1 MTTSQPSS
9 RDISRKLVALI
20 FGANFFGALI
30 IFLYF
35 SVIDPLPVGGVAV
48 RSLETEDI
56 VTFGIAGVVIFV
68 GAFAILNRLGRPIQ
82 NWLRLIEAGTPATE
96 LPSSVARLVLIWPLI
111 VASLVAATGLLVA
124 IFFSVLYDSPG
135 NFVGIAISG
144 AVTTTVVYFGT
155 DLIWRQQVPTFSPKG
170 I

>member
-1 MTTSQPSS
+1 LQKYNLIFDTESNNTMTTSQPSS

-35 SVIDPLPVGGVAV
+35 SVIDPLPVGGVAF

-68 GAFAILNRLGRPIQ
+68 GAFAIISRLGRPIR
-82 NWLRLIEAGTPATE
+82 NWLRLIEAGTPASE

-111 VASLVAATGLLVA
+111 GASLVAATGLLVA
-124 IFFSVLYDSPG
+124 IFFSIRIPAFPFLLATKPIRRSTKFRTWALGP
-135 NFVGIAISG
+135 
-144 AVTTTVVYFGT
+144 
-155 DLIWRQQVPTFSPKG
+155 
-170 I
+170 

>member
-68 GAFAILNRLGRPIQ
+68 RDCLKRFDCRAIRWDSWGLCRPNHYTRPI
-82 NWLRLIEAGTPATE
+82 
-96 LPSSVARLVLIWPLI
+96 
-111 VASLVAATGLLVA
+111 
-124 IFFSVLYDSPG
+124 
-135 NFVGIAISG
+135 
-144 AVTTTVVYFGT
+144 
-155 DLIWRQQVPTFSPKG
+155 
-170 I
+170 

>member
-68 GAFAILNRLGRPIQ
+68 GAFAILSRLGRPIQ
-82 NWLRLIEAGTPATE
+82 NWLRLIEAGTATE

-124 IFFSVLYDSPG
+124 IFFSILYDSPG

-155 DLIWRQQVPTFSPKG
+155 DLIWRQQAVTPDA
-170 I
+170 

>member
-9 RDISRKLVALI
+9 PDTSRKLVALI

-56 VTFGIAGVVIFV
+56 VTFGIAGAVIFA
-68 GAFAILNRLGRPIQ
+68 GGFALLSRLGRPIQ
-82 NWLRLIEAGTPATE
+82 NWLRLIEAGTPAAE
-96 LPSSVARLVLIWPLI
+96 LPSSVARLVLIWPLN
-111 VASLVAATGLLVA
+111 VASLQHATGLLVA
-124 IFFSVLYDSPG
+124 KIFSILY
-135 NFVGIAISG
+135 
-144 AVTTTVVYFGT
+144 
-155 DLIWRQQVPTFSPKG
+155 
-170 I
+170 

>member
-48 RSLETEDI
+48 RSLETEGI

-68 GAFAILNRLGRPIQ
+68 GAFVIISRLGRPIQ
-82 NWLRLIEAGTPATE
+82 NCLGVVIGDVRYFPPPILYP
-96 LPSSVARLVLIWPLI
+96 
-111 VASLVAATGLLVA
+111 LLV
-124 IFFSVLYDSPG
+124 IFGFLLLTVSCTSSNGSGSCMG
-135 NFVGIAISG
+135 NTQRCS
-144 AVTTTVVYFGT
+144 
-155 DLIWRQQVPTFSPKG
+155 W
-170 I
+170 